1 MTFSL
6 ERQHKLEKGTELAS
20 AEYYCLVSGLK
31 STIREQEVSKR
42 LEKHVFNP
50 SHRQVA
56 STGIALLSHVLP
68 CACCPAPRLPLRG
81 GA

>member
-6 ERQHKLEKGTELAS
+6 VCQHKLGLAS

-31 STIREQEVSKR
+31 STTREEEVRKR

-50 SHRQVA
+50 SHGQVA
-56 STGIALLSHVLP
+56 RTGIALLPQVFP
-68 CACCPAPRLPLRG
+68 CDCGRRSPGLPLRV